1 MDVIRLEEDVEV
13 LDKAGLRSEEVQE
26 IMGQVP
32 SWLERWGIMLLVLVL
47 SVLLIGACY
56 LSYPETLTGS
66 FLFRAC
72 KDSGTEKPVGLALF
86 PAQGIGQVCEGQKV
100 MVRVDNYPYH
110 KFGHLTGL
118 VKCVADVPDAD
129 GFYQVDIVF
138 GQGLRTSE
146 GVELPMCK
154 QLSGIAE
161 IIISERRL
169 IETGWLKKHRVRKLH
184 E

>member
-1 MDVIRLEEDVEV
+1 MLSV
-13 LDKAGLRSEEVQE
+13 LL
-26 IMGQVP
+26 
-32 SWLERWGIMLLVLVL
+32 L

-56 LSYPETLTGS
+56 FSYPETQTGS

-100 MVRVDNYPYH
+100 MVRVDNYPFH

-138 GQGLRTSE
+138 GQGLR
-146 GVELPMCK
+146 VVF
-154 QLSGIAE
+154 
-161 IIISERRL
+161 
-169 IETGWLKKHRVRKLH
+169 H
-184 E
+184 

>member
-1 MDVIRLEEDVEV
+1 MP
-13 LDKAGLRSEEVQE
+13 DKAGLRSEEVQE

-118 VKCVADVPDAD
+118 VKCVANVPDAD

-138 GQGLRTSE
+138 DQGLRTSE

-154 QLSGIAE
+154 QLSGTAE

>member
-47 SVLLIGACY
+47 SVLLIGACCF
-56 LSYPETLTGS
+56 SYPETLTGS

-100 MVRVDNYPYH
+100 MVRVDTIS
-110 KFGHLTGL
+110 L
-118 VKCVADVPDAD
+118 
-129 GFYQVDIVF
+129 
-138 GQGLRTSE
+138 
-146 GVELPMCK
+146 
-154 QLSGIAE
+154 GI
-161 IIISERRL
+161 
-169 IETGWLKKHRVRKLH
+169 
-184 E
+184 

>member
-1 MDVIRLEEDVEV
+1 
-13 LDKAGLRSEEVQE
+13 
-26 IMGQVP
+26 
-32 SWLERWGIMLLVLVL
+32 
-47 SVLLIGACY
+47 
-56 LSYPETLTGS
+56 
-66 FLFRAC
+66 
-72 KDSGTEKPVGLALF
+72 
-86 PAQGIGQVCEGQKV
+86 

>member
-1 MDVIRLEEDVEV
+1 
-13 LDKAGLRSEEVQE
+13 
-26 IMGQVP
+26 
-32 SWLERWGIMLLVLVL
+32 MLLVLLL
-47 SVLLIGACY
+47 SVLLIGACCFP
-56 LSYPETLTGS
+56 YPETLTGS

-72 KDSGTEKPVGLALF
+72 KDSGTEKLVGLALF

-138 GQGLRTSE
+138 ARDLG
-146 GVELPMCK
+146 
-154 QLSGIAE
+154 
-161 IIISERRL
+161 
-169 IETGWLKKHRVRKLH
+169 RVKG
-184 E
+184 